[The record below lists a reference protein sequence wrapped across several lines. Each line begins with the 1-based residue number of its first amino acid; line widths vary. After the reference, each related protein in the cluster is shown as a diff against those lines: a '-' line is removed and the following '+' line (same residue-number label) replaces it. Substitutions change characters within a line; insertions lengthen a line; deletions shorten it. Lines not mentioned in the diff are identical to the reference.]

1 MIRLP
6 LVKKWRWWILAGA
19 AVLVIRRL
27 ERKPPSL
34 KQANIPEDGAT
45 PGEAVARRARAADE
59 LRDIF
64 ALARRFVASRAV
76 QEDVARDA
84 CLLRAAEVVL
94 KSAPAAAAFVA
105 THREAFLSGCKE
117 GQAWGKPDCEKCGA
131 PMHEASNH
139 DEALDEWMPVW
150 TCARC
155 GAQVTR

>member
-1 MIRLP
+1 MMTLP
-6 LVKKWRWWILAGA
+6 LMKKWRWWILGGA

-27 ERKPPSL
+27 DRKPPSL
-34 KQANIPEDGAT
+34 KQARHPEDSAT
-45 PGEAVARRARAADE
+45 PAEAAAQRARADDE

-76 QEDVARDA
+76 QADVGRDA

-94 KSAPAAAAFVA
+94 KSAAAAAPFAA
-105 THREAFLSGCKE
+105 THREAFLSACKAE
-117 GQAWGKPDCEKCGA
+117 QARGEPDCERCGA

-139 DEALDEWMPVW
+139 DAALDEWMPAW

-155 GAQVTR
+155 GAPVPR